1 MKIGEAMRD
10 DRKQAGYSIRELAE
24 KLDMSPV
31 HLNRIEKGERPMDS
45 VEKLTLFCDICKTPI
60 TKYLALYGDEKK
72 AR

>member
-1 MKIGEAMRD
+1 MQMGEAMRE

-31 HLNRIEKGERPMDS
+31 HLNRIEKGERLMDF
-45 VEKLTLFCDICKTPI
+45 EKLTLFCDICHVPI